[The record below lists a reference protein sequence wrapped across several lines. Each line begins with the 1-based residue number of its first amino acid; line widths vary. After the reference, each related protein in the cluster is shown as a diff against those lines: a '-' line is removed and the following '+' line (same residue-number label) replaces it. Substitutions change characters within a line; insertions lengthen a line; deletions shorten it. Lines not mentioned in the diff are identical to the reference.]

1 MSVRV
6 EILKAGHGDCILVRS
21 KTTSGSF
28 NLLVDGG
35 SLHAFYVN
43 SRRKIPGELKLR
55 LDELIAENQQIDL
68 LIITHIDDDHIV
80 GLIKGFQTPGYLSD
94 MTKCVWFNSSDMITR
109 EFKKN
114 PIVENHVKLESKG
127 EETSVKKA
135 MTLEELLLQL
145 NIWDQKLCIAG
156 SHLKA
161 GPFTFRILSPTL
173 ADLKELTCIWPTEDI
188 DPSTAGKRQYTF
200 TPFDELLKKDKFKRD
215 PSTTNRSSIAFILE
229 VEDQR
234 FLLLGDAAEH
244 VIISA
249 LKNLDYSEK
258 NKLKV
263 DLVKLSHHG
272 SKHNTSKKLLDVVES
287 DTYIISTN
295 GDVHNHPDRETLARI
310 LLPDK
315 KNKIFFNYESR
326 LKEAITVDETRLYG
340 DRIQAQNS
348 WEFEN

>member
-28 NLLVDGG
+28 NLLIDGG

-114 PIVENHVKLESKG
+114 PIVENHVKLESTD

-145 NIWDQKLCIAG
+145 NVWDQKLCIAG
-156 SHLKA
+156 NDLKA
-161 GPFTFRILSPTL
+161 GPFTFRILSPIL
-173 ADLKELTCIWPTEDI
+173 ADLKKLTCIWPTEDI
-188 DPSTAGKRQYTF
+188 DPSTAGKRQYSF
-200 TPFDELLKKDKFKRD
+200 IPFDELLKEDKFIRD
-215 PSTTNRSSIAFILE
+215 SSTTNRSSIAFILD
-229 VEDQR
+229 VEDQC
-234 FLLLGDAAEH
+234 FLFLGDAAEH

-249 LKNLDYSEK
+249 LKTLNYSEK
-258 NKLKV
+258 NKLKA

-272 SKHNTSKKLLDVVES
+272 SKHNTSKKLFDVVES

-310 LLPDK
+310 LLSNK
-315 KNKIFFNYESR
+315 NNKIYFNYESR
-326 LKEAITVDETRLYG
+326 LNEAVSADEIKLYG